1 MASYLATVHIGDLR
15 EQSYETDDGL
25 LIRNY
30 FPVSVYD
37 AAVEK
42 FSGQDEMIAYFDD
55 LFGPY
60 PFEAYGAVITEENL
74 GFALETQTISTFGLP
89 ILQATDDLTIAHEL
103 AHMWFGDSVSP
114 AQWRDIWLN
123 EGFAS
128 YSEILWLEETK
139 GERARDREVLYR
151 YRVVDLT
158 LEDQPD
164 DFKVAEPP
172 SNDLFNFHVYWRGA
186 LTLHAL
192 RLRVGDETFFN
203 ILRAY
208 TDRFRYRHVTTM
220 DFINVAEEFAG
231 EPLMDLF
238 GVWIYQTEL
247 PEFPELE
254 AIEASLKEIV
264 FSPISN
270 LELGVSTVAP
280 LGWEEPQS
288 GIYARQLSPD
298 DPSVLVI
305 NATSGSA
312 SDVAD
317 DILESIQRPLLDGPD
332 KYNANGRFWSVYQ
345 FGVAGTSRGALGVVE
360 VDSRTYLVLFET
372 FEDEFDALYTELF
385 LPVLDALE
393 VAE

>member
-1 MASYLATVHIGDLR
+1 
-15 EQSYETDDGL
+15 L

-42 FSGQDEMIAYFDD
+42 FSGQDEMIEYFSDI
-55 LFGPY
+55 FGPY
-60 PFEAYGAVITEENL
+60 PFEAYGAVITEEDL

-89 ILQATDDLTIAHEL
+89 ILQSTDDLTIAHEL
-103 AHMWFGDSVSP
+103 SHMWFGDSVSLE
-114 AQWRDIWLN
+114 QWSDIWLN

-128 YSEILWLEETK
+128 YAEILWLEETK

-151 YRVVDLT
+151 YRVLDLT
-158 LEDQPD
+158 LEDQPA

-186 LTLHAL
+186 VTLHAL

-203 ILRAY
+203 ILRTY
-208 TDRFRYRHVTTM
+208 TDRFHYRNVTTA
-220 DFINVAEEFAG
+220 DFINVAEEVAG

-238 GVWIYQTEL
+238 DAWVYQTEL
-247 PEFPELE
+247 PAFPELE
-254 AIEASLKEIV
+254 AVEASLKEIV
-264 FSPISN
+264 FFPISN
-270 LELGVSTVAP
+270 AELGVSTVSP
-280 LGWEEPQS
+280 LGWEEPQP
-288 GIYARQLSPD
+288 GVYARQLSPD

-332 KYNANGRFWSVYQ
+332 KYNADGRFWSIYQ
-345 FGVAGTSRGALGVVE
+345 FGVAGRSRGALGVVE

-372 FEDEFDALYTELF
+372 FEDEFDALYEELF
-385 LPVLDALE
+385 LPVLDAFE
-393 VAE
+393 MEE